1 MKIFAVMHMDPSSSF
16 SCVISVVYILD
27 DVRNRRDRNENVFI
41 VIDSCRFDDL
51 HGISLWVM

>member
-1 MKIFAVMHMDPSSSF
+1 MHMDPSSVFCS
-16 SCVISVVYILD
+16 VISVVYIFD

-51 HGISLWVM
+51 HGISLWVMFL